1 MQISFPGVTDFA
13 ERHQRDLSFFDVSRQ
28 LVVATMEQ
36 PHTGFDPSNDDW
48 KFPLMLSVLAGAS
61 TSIGAGIVFL
71 FSPTVIQRSM
81 PFSLSL
87 AASVMI
93 TVSVISI
100 GPECLHGVVTLNW
113 QTWELEVIT
122 VLLLQR
128 IAFFGLGC
136 LSYYFLSKLLVTL
149 PEPQSFL
156 NSTTTK
162 ADDESESPPHGED
175 VEHADVGISSIQ
187 QTKEEGQKLLTNG
200 ATSRGAVRRAAANRE
215 PQRTLSNSSSTESL
229 VSMNGGSITLY
240 DDRDGAKGLS
250 SSSSEERRRSWR
262 VAMLLFVSLLCHNFP
277 EGLAVVASTVESK
290 ELGIT
295 VAIGIMIHNIPEGI
309 AIAVPCIA
317 ARPDAPWMA
326 FWLATL
332 SGVAEPLG
340 AALALVILRSSSSH
354 SLQFPLENI
363 LACVAGI
370 MCMVA
375 IIELYPEALKHVKK
389 ENYTGV
395 AWGTLVGMVIMVS
408 TEWLLP

>member
-1 MQISFPGVTDFA
+1 MTD
-13 ERHQRDLSFFDVSRQ
+13 
-28 LVVATMEQ
+28 
-36 PHTGFDPSNDDW
+36 PPPIGIDPSNDDDW
-48 KFPLMLSVLAGAS
+48 KFPLLLSVLAGAS
-61 TSIGAGIVFL
+61 TSIGAGIVFV
-71 FSPTVIQRSM
+71 FSPAVIQRSM

-87 AASVMI
+87 AASVMM

-100 GPECLHGVVTLNW
+100 GPECLHGVVTVNW
-113 QTWELEVIT
+113 QTWEVQIIS
-122 VLLLQR
+122 LLLLER
-128 IAFFGLGC
+128 TAFFGLGC
-136 LSYYFLSKLLVTL
+136 LSYYFLSKWLMTL

-156 NSTTTK
+156 SGSTTK
-162 ADDESESPPHGED
+162 ADDGGASLPDGED
-175 VEHADVGISSIQ
+175 GEHAEVGSSSIQ
-187 QTKEEGQKLLTNG
+187 QTREEGHNLLTSGGN
-200 ATSRGAVRRAAANRE
+200 SRGAVRRAAVTRE
-215 PQRTLSNSSSTESL
+215 LQQLTQSNSFSAESL
-229 VSMNGGSITLY
+229 VSLTDGTNALLVY
-240 DDRDGAKGLS
+240 DNKDDAKGIGS
-250 SSSSEERRRSWR
+250 SSSSDERRRSWR

-340 AALALVILRSSSSH
+340 AALALVVLRSSSAH
-354 SLQFPLENI
+354 SLQLPLENI

-375 IIELYPEALKHVKK
+375 IMELYPEALNHVKK
-389 ENYTGV
+389 QNYTGI

-408 TEWLLP
+408 TEWILP